1 MEASR
6 ETRTDN
12 RVDAGE
18 LDARGGRAGGGA
30 RLPDAEEGG
39 AGMALRRRVARVANG
54 GGLQQ
59 RRRLGEER
67 LQSVVHV
74 SRERLQTDGEE
85 DRRQVA
91 DRVHLRDC
99 GGFAMKKNSYFRHDG
114 TC

>member
-1 MEASR
+1 MEATR

-12 RVDAGE
+12 LVDAGE
-18 LDARGGRAGGGA
+18 LDACLGRAGGGA

-39 AGMALRRRVARVANG
+39 AGMASRRRVARVANA
-54 GGLQQ
+54 GGLQH
-59 RRRLGEER
+59 RRRLGEGR
-67 LQSVVHV
+67 LSSVVHV

-99 GGFAMKKNSYFRHDG
+99 GGFAMKTNS
-114 TC
+114 